1 MYKPG
6 VESAEGIVKIDR
18 DGGILPFRL
27 LSSRLFSC
35 FFYSLL
41 LGIFLVVVAV
51 GCAGREGGA
60 AGGEVT
66 AEGGDSTAA
75 GVTGRQETTADA
87 GRVRGENATHGDSRT
102 TSNARTNGGSN
113 DASGTTE
120 ESGTKRRDREAGSRS
135 PDTLVG
141 GAKDKTG
148 GPLTEH
154 RLVSYYGHPLF
165 WAMGVLGQYEPEE
178 MVKHLKEQAEAYTQ
192 LDPDLPAKPT
202 IELIA
207 SVAQGSPGT
216 NGLYL
221 RRTRPETIAHYAK
234 VAKENGCLLL
244 LDIQVGHSTIA
255 DEIEV
260 IQPFLER
267 PYVHLAIDT
276 EYDMA
281 PGEIPGEQ
289 IGSSS
294 AEDIMGAA
302 RTLSEMVE
310 KKDLPPKVLVI
321 HQFAYEMITNKT
333 AIEPVP
339 NVEMALHADGFGT
352 PEQKVKKYHALV
364 TRQPIQYG
372 GFKLFYEQDAPLLS
386 PKQTLKALEPNP
398 AVVSYQ

>member
-1 MYKPG
+1 MTSEAKT
-6 VESAEGIVKIDR
+6 E
-18 DGGILPFRL
+18 DG
-27 LSSRLFSC
+27 
-35 FFYSLL
+35 
-41 LGIFLVVVAV
+41 
-51 GCAGREGGA
+51 
-60 AGGEVT
+60 
-66 AEGGDSTAA
+66 ST
-75 GVTGRQETTADA
+75 
-87 GRVRGENATHGDSRT
+87 
-102 TSNARTNGGSN
+102 
-113 DASGTTE
+113 DASGTTQT
-120 ESGTKRRDREAGSRS
+120 SAGKKWKHDGKNEGERSDSRP

-148 GPLTEH
+148 GPLTEY
-154 RLVSYYGHPLF
+154 RLVSYYGHPLSE
-165 WAMGVLGQYEPEE
+165 AMGILGQYEPKE
-178 MVKHLKEQAEAYTQ
+178 MVKHLKEQAKAYTK

-207 SVAQGSPGT
+207 SVAQPSPGT

-221 RRTRPETIAHYAK
+221 KRTEPEMIEEYAK
-234 VAKENGCLLL
+234 VAEETGCLLL
-244 LDIQVGHSTIA
+244 LDIQIGHSTIA

-260 IQPFLER
+260 IRPFLER

-281 PGEIPGEQ
+281 PGEIPGAQ

-310 KKDLPPKVLVI
+310 KKNLPPKVLVI
-321 HQFAYEMITNKT
+321 HQFAYEMIRKKET
-333 AIEPVP
+333 IESVA
-339 NVEMALHADGFGT
+339 NVETVLHADGFGT
-352 PEQKVKKYHALV
+352 PEQKIKKYHALV

-386 PKQTLKALEPNP
+386 PKQVFEALKPNP

>member
-1 MYKPG
+1 L
-6 VESAEGIVKIDR
+6 S
-18 DGGILPFRL
+18 FRL
-27 LSSRLFSC
+27 LSSRLLFC
-35 FFYSLL
+35 FLRSLL

-51 GCAGREGGA
+51 GCASGEGGA
-60 AGGEVT
+60 GGGEVT

-75 GVTGRQETTADA
+75 GATGRQETTAAA
-87 GRVRGENATHGDSRT
+87 GKVGGENATKGDSRT
-102 TSNARTNGGSN
+102 TSNARTNGGSK

-120 ESGTKRRDREAGSRS
+120 ESGTKKRDGEAGSQS

-154 RLVSYYGHPLF
+154 RLVSYYGHPLSE
-165 WAMGVLGQYEPEE
+165 AMGVLGQYEPKE
-178 MVKHLKEQAEAYTQ
+178 MVKHLKEQAKAYTK

-207 SVAQGSPGT
+207 SVAQGSPGS
-216 NGLYL
+216 NGLYIK
-221 RRTRPETIAHYAK
+221 RTKPEMIEEYAK
-234 VAKENGCLLL
+234 VAEETGCLLL
-244 LDIQVGHSTIA
+244 LDVQIGHSTIA
-255 DEIEV
+255 EEIEV
-260 IQPFLER
+260 IRPFLER

-302 RTLSEMVE
+302 RMLSEMVE
-310 KKDLPPKVLVI
+310 KKTLPPKVLVI
-321 HQFAYEMITNKT
+321 HQFAYEMITKKET
-333 AIEPVP
+333 IEPVA
-339 NVEMALHADGFGT
+339 NVEMVLHADGFGT
-352 PEQKVKKYHALV
+352 PEQKIKKYHALV
-364 TRQPIQYG
+364 TQQPIQYG

-386 PKQTLKALEPNP
+386 PKQTLKALKPNP
-398 AVVSYQ
+398 AVISYQ